1 MEIYD
6 SNGTKLEYSAVL
18 ANLPITESCEHV
30 EELMKADHIVLS
42 WRDSEKY
49 TLPVGAYITYKGVNY
64 ALLEPYES
72 EQKSDDEFEYA
83 PNFQHPKMYLGKVPF
98 RFPTTDTDGNSITLL
113 EWPYSGDIDTLLTF
127 FCRTMESELGLAA
140 NTFNYSIL
148 GEIDMVVST
157 TFSSVDI
164 LSALS
169 DIANKLKC
177 EWHIDWDYKM
187 LYFGH
192 IELSRDEVE
201 EAVLEVGV
209 NVGTPSV
216 RSSKEGFYNT
226 YEPQGSTR
234 NISKRAA
241 SGEYVQGDVR
251 LALNEEDYPD
261 KVIYTNESGAVIAS
275 LPQGVKSYVKPLI
288 FDNIYPKLDLYVYDV
303 RCRERYLLDDDG
315 KKIVDH
321 YDGSTPVYKRYA
333 VWYMRLAYP
342 IKEDGHVTS
351 WRDYTINPE
360 TDIISGK
367 NLGGAF
373 QPNTYN
379 GAESF
384 PLAGRGNAEDGGY
397 GFELRYHTTNET
409 IPANPTDGDSGV
421 VIKAG
426 DYEIVFQ
433 EQNDY
438 ILPTT
443 ASQGII
449 PKGVKVNDEE
459 VTDLNSLE
467 SLDDGQK
474 GNIVDLYNIVTN
486 SAYTESAQNELANE
500 TLKYIAN
507 QFKDNNSYTL
517 KSDAVAFKKKIDQDE
532 LYHTDSSLYIG
543 KKVTYKNGD
552 YELETRVMKLTT
564 KLDYAFEQEIVV
576 GNEVLKGTQTTLK
589 EQVQTI
595 LSGGGGQGSGVDSGA
610 VRKIVQAYTNPRFLS
625 KINDDT
631 AQGYITM
638 LKGLQLGETFDAS
651 ILGEGGIFRRNEQTG
666 LVELVADTLY
676 VRMRAYFDSVVIR
689 EYKHESGNRIV
700 SPAQGFNAS
709 RVEWIQLV
717 EEEEGG
723 ETIVREVVLE
733 QTEDNQSKVDFFR
746 CYWRVDDG
754 EKKAENQFVIG
765 DLAFCEHSD
774 IVNGSLVTKRY
785 WRVVRGRNAG
795 NTTTADGEAW
805 VDLSNAHD
813 ENGNPVM
820 TTISW
825 TGQGGTTQ
833 TLSVKSFESSTNSY
847 PEAHDDIC
855 MLGCTTDTTRQGA
868 IIEYVSG
875 VNAPTYQIY
884 QGIGSDATNPYVLTG
899 KNQIAIGYN
908 SATGKAE
915 MKVYGDA
922 YIGDRN
928 RSTFIEYKQS
938 GTGGNPELNIKAKV
952 QILPNG
958 STINGQSIPDYIKDN
973 QNNYDDTEV
982 KQAISDLND
991 AVGNLQDQ
999 IDGSIET
1006 LYGDVDPSVPA
1017 NDPYK
1022 DYTTDEKEKHLGDM
1036 YYNSTTG
1043 YAYRYDKSVEEIEEE
1058 EVTTY
1063 FWQIIRDTGI
1073 TQAIADAAAALGLAE
1088 TKAKIFTTTAGTLP
1102 TPPYKINDVWVNA
1115 TYPANGSTYSNEI
1128 LKCVTARAQGASAK
1142 IADWVK
1148 ASKYTDD
1155 SSLQNFISATYD
1167 PTIAGLTEQVDRK
1180 IESWFQN
1187 ADPSADWYDD
1197 TQTPV
1202 LDVRADHV
1210 GDMWYSE
1217 STHLLKRYDSETT
1230 GEGEQAVTTYFW
1242 TTIQDQKAIDAY
1254 DNAAHAQDTADGKRR
1269 VFTAQPAKA
1278 DAYDVGDLWVNA
1290 TYPST
1295 GNKTYE
1301 NDVLRCK
1308 TAKAAGANFNISHW
1322 QKASKYTD
1330 DSALTNFVNGDYAD
1344 TIAALEGQLDKKAE
1358 TWYQAADPSSDWYV
1372 VDPETEEVTTD
1383 TRADHVGDLW
1393 YKTSDDTT
1401 WYYNATTSGGT
1412 TTYEWK
1418 QQNVPLAVFDK
1429 IDGKADI
1436 FVSKPTTYNKYDM
1449 WIIESGLAA
1458 ADMPT
1463 NCKVGDIVIAK
1474 NKRTNSYTKGDWEKK
1489 DRYTDDSAFNG
1500 YIDEMLNGSHTSG
1513 SDSIVAA
1520 ATQRAIMS
1528 ALGGSTIIAGGLMLT
1543 SMIAL
1548 RQNTGTAENPQYTT
1562 WAGISGIYDNTLDE
1576 HEKYSGVKGHGIAA
1590 WYGGAK
1596 VDLEDK
1602 SKYWTQEQIAAWE
1615 ALTDEKKAESPLAAK
1630 SLFRMDGSGYLAT
1643 ANISWNKEGAI
1654 TIKNITTLSDTDDN
1668 NILNELTTFNSAFK
1682 FATDGEGSTTAVYI
1696 KPQVPFESLYIG
1708 TSDANK
1714 KEVATREWV
1723 GEAYVSKAFFRQLF
1737 RAFKPNATAGQPDVE
1752 VEPNTI
1758 DNTISNIKAMVG
1770 LWTEQYLS
1778 ALGHGSDGG
1787 GGGGSS
1793 VLYGLN
1799 DVSKNAA
1806 GDGVLGAQDGYVLT
1820 YNGTT
1825 NHWYAAPTANAYV
1838 LPQATS
1844 SALGGIKIGYDGTT
1858 AKTYAVVLDSDGKA
1872 YVAVPWTEY
1881 TLEAATSSALGGI
1894 KLGYD
1899 GSTAKTYAVQLDS
1912 NNKAYVAVPWTDTVI
1927 TDYWKTGDSRTA
1939 NTVLAA
1945 PNGQNGAATF
1955 RTLVAADIPNLAA
1968 SKITS
1973 GTFAAARIPDLS
1985 GTYAAVERVTTLE
1998 GYFTNGVANS
2008 AAQLNTSRSL
2018 WGNNFDG
2025 TADVT
2030 SSIVISTAKSG
2041 ESDKYIQIGDI
2052 RLVYDSSNEAIK
2064 VIHTN
2069 ANKVA
2074 NLWAEGGIAALGSTG
2089 SGGGGG
2095 GSTTLYGLNDV
2106 SPNASGDGVLGAQD
2120 GYVLTYDANSNHW
2133 YAAATAETYVL
2144 PTATANALGGIKI
2157 GYTASGKNYAV
2168 VLNND
2173 GQAYVNVPWTD
2184 TTYTL
2189 AGLMGSTAK
2198 GGATQPI
2205 YWNGTAFVNTTYTLG
2220 KSVPANAVF
2229 TDTTYESKAAANG
2242 GTDVSLVTTGEK
2254 YTWNSK
2260 ADGNH
2265 THTTN
2270 IVSDSGTNQLT
2281 LAFGTK
2287 YKLTAGDTD
2296 FIFTMPANPDTNTWR
2311 NILLSG
2317 TEKLT
2322 TDITSKGLNF
2332 VGDGKTTITFLP
2344 AGEGS
2349 GKSGSADYATIKIN
2363 STWRGIQNNLTSTS
2377 TTDSLSANQGKVLNE
2392 KFDNYLPLTGGTLTG
2407 YLVINPTTD
2416 ADKYLQIG
2424 DIRIVYDSTNNA
2436 LKVVKSDGTA
2446 ANFYAMGG
2454 IAALGSTGSG
2464 GGGGGTGDV
2473 TWALLANNNDTRQIA
2488 LSHLTGD
2495 SDYAGVLSV
2504 LTGYTT
2510 SGKNYAVQED
2520 SNHHLYVNVPWTDTT
2535 YTLPVAT
2542 SSVRGGVKIGYT
2554 TDAANRNYA
2563 VQLSS
2568 EKMYVNVPWTD
2579 TWTAWAGATASA
2591 NGTAGYMPAPTSEQM
2606 NQFLRGDG
2614 SWVDLNNYSL
2624 PIATANALGGVKVG
2638 TTLAISSGVLNQKS
2652 GICTAGTYRSVTV
2665 DTYGRVTAGTT
2676 PTTLS
2681 GYGITDAKIES
2692 GVITLGA
2699 NTITPLTSHQSVTD
2713 NNPTLSWGTK
2723 SKVATIGS
2731 TEIHVTMPANP
2742 NTNTWRNIL
2751 LSGTEKQGTS
2761 INTKGLNF
2769 VGDGKTTITFF
2780 AAGTDTGESG
2790 SADYAT
2796 IKISS
2801 TWRGIQDNLT
2811 SDSATDS
2818 LSAKQGKAL
2827 KTSITALE
2835 GYFTNGVA
2843 NQATRLTA
2851 VSKTA
2856 WGRTYW
2862 TADGEPATI
2871 SGNMSSVGNIS
2882 FSATGKNI
2890 GGFLYF
2896 DTTNTRLGVNTS
2908 SPSYRLHVSGTFYA
2922 SGNSSIGGTFGV
2934 TGATTLS
2941 SSLGV
2946 TGATTLTGLLTA
2958 NGGIVVPSSK
2968 TIKIGDAILAW
2979 DSDNNAV
2986 KLYKLDS
2993 DSNEVAANFYALGG
3007 IAALGATDSGGGGG
3021 TGDVTWDL
3029 LENNTDYR
3037 QIAASHLTTALSNY
3051 ATTLSL
3057 NDYLLKSGG
3066 TMTGT
3071 LTIDPTN
3078 ATGYQD
3084 GIILNDKGTGSSEAL
3099 TIKWTSAS
3107 YTTGTKLS
3115 SDLANN
3121 GLIFHNGTQW
3131 YNVLTAA
3138 NSSVSKSGQTLTV
3151 KINGVEKSITNSTYT
3166 LAELMG
3172 STAIGGATQPIY
3184 WNGTAF
3190 ANTSYTLGKS
3200 VPADA
3205 KFTDTTYSVFTAS
3218 ANGLAPMA
3226 SSANKTTAETAVGNY
3241 YLCADGKYRQL
3252 PANAFLNNTY
3262 TLGGLM
3268 GSTAIGGTTQPIYW
3282 TGTAFA
3288 NTSYTLG
3295 KSVPSDAVFTD
3306 TKNTAGT
3313 TNKAA
3318 TKLFLVGATSQAA
3331 NPTTYSNVNVYIGTD
3346 NCLYSNGTKVLT
3358 SHQSLSNY
3366 VTLNSE
3372 QTITANKAFSSGKGI
3387 KSALTDTEGYLM
3399 LYMTSADTTY
3409 MNIIGASGNG
3419 TTTTVDTYIR
3429 STGNNLYHRSGNTAG
3444 YVDYLILDT
3453 NNYADYAAK
3462 KTEAIKNITRSGT
3475 TFTATRTDGTTFT
3488 FTQQDNN
3495 TWTAWAGATSSA
3507 AGTAGYMPAPTS
3519 TQRTQ
3524 FLRGDGSWVSL
3535 NNYSLPL
3542 AASGTRGGVQIGYS
3556 ESGKNYAVK
3565 LSSEKMYVNVPW
3577 TDTSVTAV
3585 GNHYTP
3591 AEDSTKQLDADA
3603 TGGTASWSLDVVTGI
3618 TVKRDAAGHVVGIAV
3633 DSGKTTAKP
3642 TYTLDDV
3649 ADGSTRKLADY
3660 VELAGDTMTGVLN
3673 IQKDTAGLLV
3683 LKRTSTSGGAFI
3695 DYNPMNQTT
3704 QYFRVGATSAKT
3716 DFAVY
3721 YYNGST
3727 QSTPMVVSSTGVLTL
3742 GAANGTAPI
3751 VTSSKTVVSNLNADL
3766 LDGTHK
3772 ADLFSAIS
3780 SASGTK
3786 LSITIGGT
3794 TKNLSTL
3801 YASYAAQLTTAR
3813 SLWGNSFNGSGDI
3826 NGNITMASTDGTFIQ
3841 IGAIK
3846 LIYDA
3851 TNDALKIEHT
3861 DSSKSANLYA
3871 QGGVAALGTTG
3882 SGGGGGTGDV
3892 TWDLLE
3898 NNTDYRQI
3906 AHSHLTTALS
3916 GYAALGHTHTTTIA
3930 TSTATNQITLAHGTK
3945 YAITAGGTSY
3955 VFTMPSAYSLPT
3967 ASSTTLGGVKVGT
3980 TLAISSGV
3988 LNLATSGVTAGTYKR
4003 VTVDSYGRVTSGDNT
4018 DADTNTW
4025 RNIYVA
4031 GTQQIGTAVNTK
4043 GLNFAAGS
4051 NVSLSFTAA
4060 GSGTGQNANYGT
4072 ITINATDTTYSAATQ
4087 SAAGLMSAA
4096 DKKKLDGIATSAN
4109 NYSLP
4114 LAASGTRGGIQIGY
4128 SESGKNYAVK
4138 LSSEKAYVNV
4148 PWTDTTYSVFTASAN
4163 GLAPMASDANKTT
4176 AETAVG
4182 NYYLC
4187 ADGKY
4192 RQLPANAFNNTTY
4205 SAGTADL
4212 ISAGTNTS
4220 NRVWSAKILKDEINK
4235 YLPLAGGTMTGALT
4249 IDPTNASSYQSGII
4263 LNDKGTG
4270 SSEGLYIKWTSAS
4283 YTTGTMLSS
4292 DLANNELV
4300 FHNGTQWYNVLTQAN
4315 YDSYAAKKTEAIKN
4329 ITRSGTTFTATR
4341 TDGTTFT
4348 FTQQDNNTTYS
4359 VFTASANG
4367 LAPMASSANKTTA
4380 ETAVGNYYLCADGKY
4395 RQLPANAFLNSTYNV
4410 YNGTYSIKALVGSTT
4425 TTLSDFTANQSAA
4438 DDFTLVQGS
4447 NITFTVDATNRK
4459 LTIAG
4464 TANSTYPKA
4473 VKNITRSGTTFTA
4486 TCYDDTTFTFTQ
4498 QDNNTWKA
4506 ATTSQEGYAP
4516 KLALAS
4522 TATIATQSTEYVLT
4536 YISGTETAPVWRKLP
4551 ANAFLNSTYSQAS
4564 LGQVYATSTPP
4575 TSGTAVTAA
4584 NSSYALATGGLVA
4597 VKFSTNDVPASA
4609 TLNVNSKGAKSIFYK
4624 GAAVTAGVIKAG
4636 DLASFM
4642 YDGTQYQLLTVDRT
4656 MKAVTSISRS
4666 GTTFTATCVDGSTFT
4681 FTQQDNNSN
4690 TWRNIYTGGTSRIG
4704 TGTNTKAMNFVGAN
4718 GIAVSYLAAGTD
4730 DGQSGSA
4737 DYFTIKLNGSHT
4749 HTTSIATDSG
4759 TNQLTLAFGTKYKLT
4774 AGGTS
4779 FIFTMPSNPDT
4790 DVKVKVNATNPTSGT
4805 WYYPV
4810 WYTAT
4815 SGTGQVNANDGFRYY
4830 SLEGTASALGES
4842 YLQIGNGTAS
4852 GTAGNKRGHLRIY
4865 GNKAYYG
4872 EFNMVADLT
4881 ANKTYTFSDEG
4892 TVLTS
4897 GNSSVSLSGSTLTVK
4912 INGTSQS
4919 LTNTN
4924 TWRGIQD
4931 NLTSSTNTTESLSA
4945 KQGYL
4950 LANGSARDN
4959 TKLPLAGGTMT
4970 GTLNMTYNT
4979 VQMNFRTGHD
4989 SYNSKME
4996 YMTSGNE
5003 AMVWANQNAVT
5014 SFIFKCGLNLSNTS
5028 DWTGITPSLQ
5038 IKNQS
5043 VYINELITN
5052 GTAPSYNLSV
5062 KGSTN
5067 LKSDS
5072 FGTALLVERTGG
5084 ANMAA
5089 IGFKN
5094 TSGILGYLA
5103 TNTVDGAFVRYNAAA
5118 NTSYTILDSSNSSVS
5133 LSGSTL
5139 TVKINGTEKSLTNT
5153 NTTYSAGTGISLSGT
5168 TFSNSGVRSAT
5179 INGNYLR
5186 VNTNG
5191 TNADLTIPYA
5201 TSAGKATNDSD
5212 GNAINSTYLKKSGGT
5227 MTGQLIFASGQNK
5240 GFKFANGTT
5249 FDIAGTT
5256 DGGPVM
5262 RGGYFRFTNGTDWDY
5277 SSWAGLGYNTTAKT
5291 IYLGISGDGTIFQKN
5306 QRVDTGGKLQ
5316 LVNISSITLDGAS
5329 GNAYKVWHENNDGS
5343 GSGLDAD
5350 KLDGWHKNDLLQTGY
5365 VCSNTASLSSY
5376 WAKAWTITVTQK
5388 QYTDQDVVML
5398 VESAYRRAAA
5408 MILVKIRQQGANGS
5422 GAYNFDFSV
5431 QKISGNIPNSIVR
5444 LSVNNSTGVCDLWLN
5459 VESQYGCYNIT
5470 ILKKNDNRYG
5480 TDCASIGTLTTTEF
5494 TTAQSVPALS
5504 TTCKQMESMN
5514 QNADSFGAN
5523 SVTALDIL
5531 VTRSTT
5537 TNASVRVNN
5546 TNGTG
5551 KALYLLAADNRGL
5564 YLQDKGWI
5572 ITSDGTSIATGFG
5585 NFIPNSDVIPSANGT
5600 KNLGSTSMYWQNVYH
5615 YNSCVWNHV
5624 NVGYQ
5629 LGHQSTNRAEISVIS
5644 RNDLPCDLMLGA
5656 NSIKKWSIT
5665 CRESSSS
5672 YKLGVYSYSSS
5683 AMAVYFNGTTIE
5695 PQGNINNTYYVLNAS
5710 SSNPYLKLVETSPN
5724 SRTWYIQGYQGYLY
5738 LGAGSANSVYIDTSG
5753 NLTSPA
5759 GVTALSDARH
5769 KQVISDTPISV
5780 EQIAKMPSVLFKW
5793 TDGKHDGRVY
5803 AGTLAQSWE
5812 KTLPQVILRQ
5822 DDAEGTLS
5830 FNYGVA
5836 ALVAAITTAKKVV
5849 DHEERIKALEKEC
5862 ERLRTE
5868 NEQLKLKLS

>member
-64 ALLEPYES
+64 ALLEPYEP
-72 EQKSDDEFEYA
+72 EQKSADEFEYT

-127 FCRTMESELGLAA
+127 FCRTIESELGLAA

-177 EWHIDWDYKM
+177 EWHIDWDYKI
-187 LYFGH
+187 LYVGH
-192 IELSRDEVE
+192 IKLSRDEVE
-201 EAVLEVGV
+201 ETVLEVGV

-234 NISKRAA
+234 NITKRAA

-251 LALNEEDYPD
+251 LALNEEDFPD
-261 KVIYTNESGAVIAS
+261 KVIYTNESGTIIAS
-275 LPQGVKSYVKPLI
+275 LPEGQKAYIKPLI
-288 FDNIYPKLDLYVYDV
+288 YDNIYPKLDLYVYDV
-303 RCRERYLLDDDG
+303 RCRERYLLDDNG
-315 KKIVDH
+315 KKIIDH
-321 YDGSTPVYKRYA
+321 YEGSTPIYKRYA

-342 IKEDGHVTS
+342 TRVDGHVTQ
-351 WRDYTINPE
+351 WNDYTINPQ

-373 QPNTYN
+373 QPNTYED
-379 GAESF
+379 AESF
-384 PLAGRGNAEDGGY
+384 PLAGRGSAEDGGY
-397 GFELRYHTTNET
+397 GFELHYHATGET

-449 PKGVKVNDEE
+449 PKGVKVNGEE
-459 VTDLNSLE
+459 VTNLNALTN
-467 SLDDGQK
+467 LDDGQK
-474 GNIVDLYNIVTN
+474 GNIVDLYNIVIN
-486 SAYTESAQNELANE
+486 SAYTKSAQDELANE
-500 TLKYIAN
+500 TRKYIAN

-532 LYHTDSSLYIG
+532 TSHTDSSLYIG
-543 KKVTYKNGD
+543 KKVTYKNGS

-564 KLDYAFEQEIVV
+564 KLDFAFVQEIVV
-576 GNEVLKGTQTTLK
+576 GNEVLKGAQTTLK

-631 AQGYITM
+631 AQGFITM

-676 VRMRAYFDSVVIR
+676 VRMRAYFDTVVVR

-700 SPAQGFNAS
+700 SPAQGFIAS

-733 QTEDNQSKVDFFR
+733 QTEDNKSKVDFFR

-754 EKKAENQFVIG
+754 EKNAENQFVVG
-765 DLAFCEHSD
+765 DLAFCEHAD
-774 IVNGSLVTKRY
+774 VVNGSLVTKRY
-785 WRVVRGRNAG
+785 WRVVVGRNAG
-795 NTTTADGEAW
+795 NTTTEDGEAW
-805 VDLSNAHD
+805 IDLSNAHD
-813 ENGNPVM
+813 ANGAPVM

-825 TGQGGTTQ
+825 EGQGGVTQ
-833 TLSVKSFESSTNSY
+833 TLSVKSFESSTNGI

-855 MLGCTTDTTRQGA
+855 MLGCVVDTTRQGA

-875 VNAPTYQIY
+875 TDAPTYQIY
-884 QGIGSDATNPYVLTG
+884 QGLGSDATNPYVLTN
-899 KNQIAIGYN
+899 KNQISFGYN
-908 SATGKAE
+908 SSTGKAY
-915 MKVYGDA
+915 MKVYGDT

-928 RSTFIEYKQS
+928 RNTFLEYKQN
-938 GTGGNPELNIKAKV
+938 GAGGNPELNIKAKV
-952 QILPNG
+952 QILPDG
-958 STINGQSIPDYIKDN
+958 STIDGQSIPDYIKDN
-973 QNNYDDTEV
+973 QNNYDDAEV
-982 KQAISDLND
+982 QQAISDLNNAID
-991 AVGNLQDQ
+991 NLQDQ

-1006 LYGDVDPSVPA
+1006 LYGDVDPSVPS

-1043 YAYRYDKSVEEIEEE
+1043 YAYRYDKSVEGEGEQ

-1073 TQAIADAAAALGLAE
+1073 TQAIADAAAALGLAD

-1102 TPPYKINDVWVNA
+1102 TPPYKVNDVWVNA

-1128 LKCVTARAQGASAK
+1128 LKCVTARAQGATAN

-1180 IESWFQN
+1180 IESWFQS
-1187 ADPSADWYDD
+1187 ADPSAAWYDD

-1202 LDVRADHV
+1202 LDVRAEHV

-1230 GEGEQAVTTYFW
+1230 GEGEHAVTTYFW

-1269 VFTAQPAKA
+1269 VFTAQPVAA

-1290 TYPST
+1290 TYPAT
-1295 GNKTYE
+1295 GTKTYE

-1308 TAKAAGANFNISHW
+1308 TAKAAGEAFNISHW

-1330 DSALTNFVNGDYAD
+1330 DSALTNFINGDYAN
-1344 TIAALEGQLDKKAE
+1344 TIGALEGQLDKKAE
-1358 TWYQAADPSSDWYV
+1358 TWYQSANPANDWYV
-1372 VDPETEEVTTD
+1372 VDPETQEVTTD

-1393 YKTSDDTT
+1393 YKTTDNTT
-1401 WYYNATTSGGT
+1401 WYYDATTSGGT
-1412 TTYEWK
+1412 ITYEWK

-1436 FVSKPTTYNKYDM
+1436 FVSKPSTYNKYDM

-1463 NCKVGDIVIAK
+1463 DCQSGDIVIAK

-1576 HEKYSGVKGHGIAA
+1576 HEEYSGVKGHGIAA

-1615 ALTDEKKAESPLAAK
+1615 ALTDEQKAESPLAAK

-1654 TIKNITTLSDTDDN
+1654 TIKNITTLSDTNNN
-1668 NILNELTTFNSAFK
+1668 NILNELATFNSAFT
-1682 FATDGEGSTTAVYI
+1682 FGTSGQGSTTAVYI
-1696 KPQVPFESLYIG
+1696 IPRVPFQNLYIG
-1708 TSDANK
+1708 TSNDNK
-1714 KEVATREWV
+1714 KEVATQEWV
-1723 GEAYVSKAFFRQLF
+1723 GNHYVSTDFFRQLF

-1778 ALGHGSDGG
+1778 ALGQGSDSG

-1799 DVSKNAA
+1799 DVSPNASH
-1806 GDGVLGAQDGYVLT
+1806 DGVLGAEDGYVLT
-1820 YNGTT
+1820 YDGTT
-1825 NHWYAAPTANAYV
+1825 NHWYAAPTADVYT

-1844 SALGGIKIGYDGTT
+1844 SALGGIKIGY
-1858 AKTYAVVLDSDGKA
+1858 
-1872 YVAVPWTEY
+1872 
-1881 TLEAATSSALGGI
+1881 
-1894 KLGYD
+1894 
-1899 GSTAKTYAVQLDS
+1899 
-1912 NNKAYVAVPWTDTVI
+1912 N
-1927 TDYWKTGDSRTA
+1927 
-1939 NTVLAA
+1939 
-1945 PNGQNGAATF
+1945 
-1955 RTLVAADIPNLAA
+1955 
-1968 SKITS
+1968 
-1973 GTFAAARIPDLS
+1973 
-1985 GTYAAVERVTTLE
+1985 
-1998 GYFTNGVANS
+1998 
-2008 AAQLNTSRSL
+2008 
-2018 WGNNFDG
+2018 
-2025 TADVT
+2025 
-2030 SSIVISTAKSG
+2030 
-2041 ESDKYIQIGDI
+2041 
-2052 RLVYDSSNEAIK
+2052 
-2064 VIHTN
+2064 
-2069 ANKVA
+2069 
-2074 NLWAEGGIAALGSTG
+2074 
-2089 SGGGGG
+2089 
-2095 GSTTLYGLNDV
+2095 
-2106 SPNASGDGVLGAQD
+2106 
-2120 GYVLTYDANSNHW
+2120 
-2133 YAAATAETYVL
+2133 
-2144 PTATANALGGIKI
+2144 
-2157 GYTASGKNYAV
+2157 ASGKNYAV

-2184 TTYTL
+2184 TTYTI
-2189 AGLMGSTAK
+2189 AGLMGSAAK

-2220 KSVPANAVF
+2220 KSVPSDALF
-2229 TDTTYESKAAANG
+2229 T
-2242 GTDVSLVTTGEK
+2242 
-2254 YTWNSK
+2254 
-2260 ADGNH
+2260 
-2265 THTTN
+2265 
-2270 IVSDSGTNQLT
+2270 
-2281 LAFGTK
+2281 
-2287 YKLTAGDTD
+2287 
-2296 FIFTMPANPDTNTWR
+2296 DTNTWR
-2311 NILLSG
+2311 NILLLG
-2317 TEKLT
+2317 TEKLGNG
-2322 TDITSKGLNF
+2322 TDTKGLNF
-2332 VGDGKTTITFLP
+2332 VGSDKTTITFLP
-2344 AGEGS
+2344 AGTGD
-2349 GKSGSADYATIKIN
+2349 GKSGNVNYATLQIS
-2363 STWRGIQNNLTSTS
+2363 STWRGIQDNLTSDS
-2377 TTDSLSANQGKVLNE
+2377 STDSLSAKQGKAL
-2392 KFDNYLPLTGGTLTG
+2392 KGSITTLEG
-2407 YLVINPTTD
+2407 YFNSGAAKK
-2416 ADKYLQIG
+2416 ADKLTTARSLWGNNFDGSAAVTSSIIISTAKSGETDKYIQIG
-2424 DIRIVYDSTNNA
+2424 DIKLVYDSTNDA
-2436 LKVVKSDGTA
+2436 IKVVHTV
-2446 ANFYAMGG
+2446 ANKVANLWAEGG
-2454 IAALGSTGSG
+2454 IAALGQTSSG
-2464 GGGGGTGDV
+2464 GGGGSGDV
-2473 TWALLANNNDTRQIA
+2473 TWTLLADNTDTRQIA
-2488 LSHLTGD
+2488 ISHLIGD
-2495 SDYAGVLSV
+2495 NDYAGVLSI
-2504 LTGYTT
+2504 LTGYST

-2520 SNHHLYVNVPWTDTT
+2520 SDHHLYVNVPWIDTNT
-2535 YTLPVAT
+2535 WIAWVGAT
-2542 SSVRGGVKIGYT
+2542 SSA
-2554 TDAANRNYA
+2554 D
-2563 VQLSS
+2563 
-2568 EKMYVNVPWTD
+2568 
-2579 TWTAWAGATASA
+2579 
-2591 NGTAGYMPAPTSEQM
+2591 GTAGYMPAPTSAQRSK
-2606 NQFLRGDG
+2606 FLRGDG

-2624 PIATANALGGVKVG
+2624 PTASADTLGGIKVG

-2652 GICTAGTYRSVTV
+2652 GICTAGTYKSVTV
-2665 DTYGRVTAGTT
+2665 DTYGRVTAGTN

-2681 GYGITDAKIES
+2681 GYGITDAKIDN

-2731 TEIHVTMPANP
+2731 TDIHVTMPTNP

-2751 LSGTEKQGTS
+2751 LSGTEKQGTG

-2769 VGDGKTTITFF
+2769 VGDGKTTITFL
-2780 AAGTDTGESG
+2780 AAGTDTGQSG

-2796 IKISS
+2796 LQISS

-2811 SDSATDS
+2811 SDSTTDS

-2851 VSKTA
+2851 VTKTA
-2856 WGRTYW
+2856 WGRKYW
-2862 TADGEPATI
+2862 KDNGEPDSI
-2871 SGNMSSVGNIS
+2871 SGDMSNVGNIS

-3007 IAALGATDSGGGGG
+3007 IAALGTTGSGGGGG

-3029 LENNTDYR
+3029 LEDNTDYR
-3037 QIAASHLTTALSNY
+3037 QIAVSHLTTALSNY

-3057 NDYLLKSGG
+3057 NDYLPLSGG

-3084 GIILNDKGTGSSEAL
+3084 GIILNDKGTGSSEGL
-3099 TIKWTSAS
+3099 YIKWTSAS
-3107 YTTGTKLS
+3107 YTTGTMLS

-3121 GLIFHNGTQW
+3121 ELVFHNGTQW
-3131 YNVLTAA
+3131 YNVLTAS

-3166 LAELMG
+3166 LAGLMG

-3200 VPADA
+3200 VPSDA
-3205 KFTDTTYSVFTAS
+3205 VFTDTTYSVFTAS

-3226 SSANKTTAETAVGNY
+3226 SSGNKTTAETAVGNY

-3252 PANAFLNNTY
+3252 PANAFLNSTYNVYNGTYSIKALVGSTTTTVSDFTANQNSADDFTLVQGTNITFTIDATNRKLTIAATDTTY

-3268 GSTAIGGTTQPIYW
+3268 GSTAIGSTTQPIYW

-3318 TKLFLVGATSQAA
+3318 TKLFLVGAESQAA
-3331 NPTTYSNVNVYIGTD
+3331 NPQTYSNVNVYIGTD
-3346 NCLYSNGTKVLT
+3346 NCLYSSGSKVLT
-3358 SHQSLSNY
+3358 SHQSLANY
-3366 VTLNSE
+3366 VKIDAGTTE
-3372 QTITANKAFSSGKGI
+3372 QTIKNSISSLSKGVINLWRNSGDHYTFLGFS
-3387 KSALTDTEGYLM
+3387 
-3399 LYMTSADTTY
+3399 
-3409 MNIIGASGNG
+3409 NG
-3419 TTTTVDTYIR
+3419 TTETYLGGIGFK
-3429 STGNNLYHRSGNTAG
+3429 SQSDHNLYRKQGT
-3444 YVDYLILDT
+3444 DYYAILDES
-3453 NNYADYAAK
+3453 NYADYAAK

-3495 TWTAWAGATSSA
+3495 TWTAWVGATSSA
-3507 AGTAGYMPAPTS
+3507 NGTAGYMPAPTS
-3519 TQRTQ
+3519 AQRTQ

-3585 GNHYTP
+3585 GNHYAP

-3649 ADGSTRKLADY
+3649 ADGSTRKLANY
-3660 VELAGDTMTGVLN
+3660 VKLAGDTMTGVLN

-3704 QYFRVGATSAKT
+3704 QYFRVGATSTKT
-3716 DFAVY
+3716 DFAIY

-3727 QSTPMVVSSTGVLTL
+3727 NSTPLSVSSTGVLTL

-3794 TKNLSTL
+3794 TKTLSTL

-3861 DSSKSANLYA
+3861 DSSKSANFYA

-3892 TWDLLE
+3892 TWDLLAD
-3898 NNTDYRQI
+3898 NTDTRQV
-3906 AHSHLTTALS
+3906 ALSHLTTALS
-3916 GYAALGHTHTTTIA
+3916 GYAELGHTHTTTIA

-3967 ASSTTLGGVKVGT
+3967 ASSSTLGGVKVGT

-4031 GTQQIGTAVNTK
+4031 GTEKLTTAITTK

-4051 NVSLSFTAA
+4051 NVSISFAAA
-4060 GSGTGQNANYGT
+4060 GTGDGQSGNANYGT
-4072 ITINATDTTYSAATQ
+4072 LTISATDTTYSAATQ

-4220 NRVWSAKILKDEINK
+4220 NRVWSAKILKDEMNK
-4235 YLPLAGGTMTGALT
+4235 YLLKSGGTMTGTLT
-4249 IDPTNASSYQSGII
+4249 IDPTNASGYQSGII

-4270 SSEGLYIKWTSAS
+4270 SSEGLYIKWTSAD

-4300 FHNGTQWYNVLTQAN
+4300 FHNGTQWYNVLTDAN
-4315 YDSYAAKKTEAIKN
+4315 SSVSL
-4329 ITRSGTTFTATR
+4329 SGSTLTVKINGVTKSLTN
-4341 TDGTTFT
+4341 T
-4348 FTQQDNNTTYS
+4348 NTTYES
-4359 VFTASANG
+4359 
-4367 LAPMASSANKTTA
+4367 
-4380 ETAVGNYYLCADGKY
+4380 
-4395 RQLPANAFLNSTYNV
+4395 
-4410 YNGTYSIKALVGSTT
+4410 
-4425 TTLSDFTANQSAA
+4425 
-4438 DDFTLVQGS
+4438 
-4447 NITFTVDATNRK
+4447 
-4459 LTIAG
+4459 
-4464 TANSTYPKA
+4464 
-4473 VKNITRSGTTFTA
+4473 
-4486 TCYDDTTFTFTQ
+4486 
-4498 QDNNTWKA
+4498 KA
-4506 ATTSQEGYAP
+4506 A
-4516 KLALAS
+4516 AS
-4522 TATIATQSTEYVLT
+4522 
-4536 YISGTETAPVWRKLP
+4536 G
-4551 ANAFLNSTYSQAS
+4551 
-4564 LGQVYATSTPP
+4564 
-4575 TSGTAVTAA
+4575 GTAVSLVT
-4584 NSSYALATGGLVA
+4584 TGE
-4597 VKFSTNDVPASA
+4597 KYTW
-4609 TLNVNSKGAKSIFYK
+4609 NSK
-4624 GAAVTAGVIKAG
+4624 
-4636 DLASFM
+4636 
-4642 YDGTQYQLLTVDRT
+4642 
-4656 MKAVTSISRS
+4656 
-4666 GTTFTATCVDGSTFT
+4666 
-4681 FTQQDNNSN
+4681 
-4690 TWRNIYTGGTSRIG
+4690 
-4704 TGTNTKAMNFVGAN
+4704 
-4718 GIAVSYLAAGTD
+4718 AAG
-4730 DGQSGSA
+4730 
-4737 DYFTIKLNGSHT
+4737 NHT
-4749 HTTSIATDSG
+4749 HTTTIATSTGTNQLTLAFGTKYAITAGGTSYIFTMPSNPNTNTTYKFTIGSTTKGDSTNGVDLGTLKSETAAASGTTLSLVTTGEKATWNAKSNLAIGTTATTAAAGNHTHTLSIATDTG
-4759 TNQLTLAFGTKYKLT
+4759 TNALTLAFGTKYKLT
-4774 AGGTS
+4774 AGGNS

-4790 DVKVKVNATNPTSGT
+4790 DVKVKVNATNPTTGT

-4810 WYTAT
+4810 WYTAA
-4815 SGTGQVNANDGFRYY
+4815 SGTGNVNANDGFRYY

-4912 INGTSQS
+4912 INGVEKS

-4924 TWRGIQD
+4924 T
-4931 NLTSSTNTTESLSA
+4931 NTTYTIATGDSNGQIKVTPSS
-4945 KQGYL
+4945 
-4950 LANGSARDN
+4950 GSA
-4959 TKLPLAGGTMT
+4959 
-4970 GTLNMTYNT
+4970 YN
-4979 VQMNFRTGHD
+4979 V
-4989 SYNSKME
+4989 
-4996 YMTSGNE
+4996 
-5003 AMVWANQNAVT
+5003 
-5014 SFIFKCGLNLSNTS
+5014 
-5028 DWTGITPSLQ
+5028 
-5038 IKNQS
+5038 
-5043 VYINELITN
+5043 
-5052 GTAPSYNLSV
+5052 SV
-5062 KGSTN
+5062 KGLGSNAYTSTAY
-5067 LKSDS
+5067 LPLSG
-5072 FGTALLVERTGG
+5072 GTITTTSVGTLMIERTGG
-5084 ANMAA
+5084 ANAA
-5089 IGFKN
+5089 GLGFKN
-5094 TSGILGYLA
+5094 TNGVLGYIGMTGNVNGSLIRW
-5103 TNTVDGAFVRYNAAA
+5103 NTDASS
-5118 NTSYTILDSSNSSVS
+5118 SYTILDSSNSSVS

-5139 TVKINGTEKSLTNT
+5139 TVKINGVEKSLTNT

-5168 TFSNSGVRSAT
+5168 TFSNSGVRATT

-5201 TSAGKATNDSD
+5201 TNADTVDSQHATKFGWVYNSSNYGNSSTVTVNDLVSSGGSNATFGMVGSSTDNPTGAASWVHVWSQQWSINTASSWVSQIAIGTQAKNGMWYRATND
-5212 GNAINSTYLKKSGGT
+5212 GG
-5227 MTGQLIFASGQNK
+5227 G
-5240 GFKFANGTT
+5240 
-5249 FDIAGTT
+5249 IAGVAWKRVI
-5256 DGGPVM
+5256 D
-5262 RGGYFRFTNGTDWDY
+5262 
-5277 SSWAGLGYNTTAKT
+5277 SSNIGSQSVNYATSAGN
-5291 IYLGISGDGTIFQKN
+5291 
-5306 QRVDTGGKLQ
+5306 
-5316 LVNISSITLDGAS
+5316 
-5329 GNAYKVWHENNDGS
+5329 
-5343 GSGLDAD
+5343 AD
-5350 KLDGWHKNDLLQTGY
+5350 KLDDWHRTNIQPLGF

-5376 WAKAWTITVTQK
+5376 WAKAWTITVTNK

-5398 VESAYRRAAA
+5398 VESAYKTHAGI
-5408 MILVKIRQQGANGS
+5408 ILIKIRQTGSNGG
-5422 GAYNFDFSV
+5422 GAYNFDFRVFKMCGSL
-5431 QKISGNIPNSIVR
+5431 PNNCVR
-5444 LSVNNSTGVCDLWLN
+5444 LAVNNSTGVCDLWLDVN
-5459 VESQYGCYNIT
+5459 SQYGCYNIT

-5480 TDCASIGTLTTTEF
+5480 HDCADLGTLTTSEF

-5514 QNADSFGAN
+5514 QEVWDLTAGN
-5523 SVTALDIL
+5523 SITVSNNITAGNTIS
-5531 VTRSTT
+5531 VSRSTT
-5537 TNASVRVNN
+5537 ADAYVSANN
-5546 TNGTG
+5546 TNGIG
-5551 KALYLLAADNRGL
+5551 KAVYLLAATNRGV
-5564 YLQDKGWI
+5564 YVQDKGWI
-5572 ITSDGTSIATGFG
+5572 ISTDGSNTSVGIG
-5585 NFIPNSDVIPSANGT
+5585 NFGIGT
-5600 KNLGSTSMYWQNVYH
+5600 TS
-5615 YNSCVWNHV
+5615 
-5624 NVGYQ
+5624 
-5629 LGHQSTNRAEISVIS
+5629 
-5644 RNDLPCDLMLGA
+5644 P
-5656 NSIKKWSIT
+5656 
-5665 CRESSSS
+5665 S
-5672 YKLGVYSYSSS
+5672 YKLHVAGTG
-5683 AMAVYFNGTTIE
+5683 YFTGDI
-5695 PQGNINNTYYVLNAS
+5695 ILANNKSISMKDSGGELNNVLYLS
-5710 SSNPYLKLVETSPN
+5710 SSNQLILGSETANEGYNTYLRGSSVYLQYGGSNTGLLLNSSGNVGIGTTSP
-5724 SRTWYIQGYQGYLY
+5724 SYKLH
-5738 LGAGSANSVYIDTSG
+5738 VSG
-5753 NLTSPA
+5753 DIYATG
-5759 GVTALSDARH
+5759 GVTSLSDIR
-5769 KQVISDTPISV
+5769 KKNVVSYQLPLSV
-5780 EQIAKMPSVLFKW
+5780 EQIANAPTIRFTWKDKREEGKQVGTIAQYWQNVLPEVVK
-5793 TDGKHDGRVY
+5793 DR
-5803 AGTLAQSWE
+5803 ANE
-5812 KTLPQVILRQ
+5812 
-5822 DDAEGTLS
+5822 LS
-5830 FNYGVA
+5830 MQYGVA

-5849 DHEERIKALEKEC
+5849 DHEERIKALEREC